1 MAGVNLS
8 GLLLG
13 FLMVQAVQGP
23 DPEEL
28 VSRLGSNTY
37 ADREAAGEA
46 LVKIGREALPAL
58 VKAAESR
65 DPEIRRRAATLA
77 IQIEA
82 GEVLNATRFRLDLH
96 DRPLAEAVEA
106 IERESGMRL
115 RPGVGVGKVGVEPSW
130 PEGRVTLEAAEPVPF
145 WEAVDRLCAAG
156 GLQRLFPPA
165 GDNFFPFKPPFEW
178 TLVPGKARPPASDT
192 GALRVELLRVRH
204 DRERDYGN
212 SESEFLPDAPFRR
225 PPASKPDPE
234 TGATVRS
241 SYRAELLVSAE
252 PRLRIF
258 GVGSVEG
265 AEAIDDRGRSLLR
278 IPTHEERQQEL
289 AMWQMNPHI
298 DPRLHPALRY
308 GSGFRSSTKTWPV
321 PVLLSYPSPPAR
333 RIARLR
339 GVIPVVVVARRPNP
353 LVVDL
358 KGASGQVFSAGSTRI
373 TIHEIKAESGR
384 EPTIDFT
391 LETPA
396 VGDGETIMV
405 CDSKGA
411 RLAVRRPIDL
421 MGLGLEV
428 LDSRGER
435 LFWQS
440 TRAPTERTQGRMAI
454 VVHDRNSKRERPEGP
469 RLRYWGMIGAAT
481 DLPFAFTD
489 VPTP

>member
-1 MAGVNLS
+1 MAGVNLP

-13 FLMVQAVQGP
+13 ILLIQAVDGP

-58 VKAAESR
+58 GKAAESR
-65 DPEIRRRAATLA
+65 DPEVRRRAATLA
-77 IQIEA
+77 ARIEA
-82 GEVLNATRFRLDLH
+82 GAVLNATRVRLDVH

-106 IERESGMRL
+106 IERESAMRL
-115 RPGVGVGKVGVEPSW
+115 RPGVGVGKVGVEPTW
-130 PEGRVTLEAAEPVPF
+130 PEGRVTLEASEPVPF
-145 WEAVDRLCAAG
+145 WQAVDRLCAAG

-165 GDNFFPFKPPFEW
+165 VDNFFPFKPPFEW
-178 TLVPGKARPPASDT
+178 TLVAGKARPPASDS

-212 SESEFLPDAPFRR
+212 GESEFLPDAPFRR
-225 PPASKPDPE
+225 TPAPKPDPE

-252 PRLRIF
+252 PWLRIF

-265 AEAIDDRGRSLLR
+265 AEAVDDRGRSLLR
-278 IPTHEERQQEL
+278 IPTDEERQQEL
-289 AMWQMNPHI
+289 AMWQMNPHL
-298 DPRLHPALRY
+298 DPRFHPALRY
-308 GSGFRSSTKTWPV
+308 GAGSRSSTKTWPV
-321 PVLLSYPSPPAR
+321 SVLLSYPSPPAR

-358 KGASGQVFSAGSTRI
+358 KGALGKVFSAGTTRI

-384 EPTIDFT
+384 EPMIDFT
-391 LETPA
+391 LETLA

-405 CDSKGA
+405 GDSKGA

-421 MGLGLEV
+421 LELCLEV
-428 LDSRGER
+428 LDSRGES
-435 LFWQS
+435 LFWQF
-440 TRAPTERTQGRMAI
+440 TRASLPEDAGPDG
-454 VVHDRNSKRERPEGP
+454 DRGP
-469 RLRYWGMIGAAT
+469 R
-481 DLPFAFTD
+481 
-489 VPTP
+489 